1 LPHVRMFLNRIK
13 IISRLGRKT
22 NKKFKVGIIGVG
34 AIAQQNHIPV
44 WRKLGVEI
52 IGIDKN
58 IDLLKKVKKKYGIA
72 KTYTSIEEALVD
84 ESIDIIDNCT
94 PVQLHSSLTLIAL
107 EKGCHTL
114 VEKPMATNYNDAQKI
129 VKLAESKGLIV
140 GVIHN
145 TLFNPVYLKVKRLL
159 SSLVNDKGAEII
171 RADIEYI
178 KRSDDQWIVDRNHWS
193 HQLNLGMITEILAHP
208 LYILDDILDGRDS
221 SLEVLTAVGRKL
233 YVSKKYPYVKYDEL
247 FAFLENKTGK
257 KIGTI
262 TVTLNSNR
270 EDVILRVYTTLGI
283 IYSSLWRGVVVFK
296 GKMIY
301 GSKSF
306 AVDNIKESIGI
317 LKSTLNSALLKFR
330 GKMVPGHYFLIQDF
344 YDAVVYNK
352 KPLVSQE
359 DGLRIAK
366 LIEEITNAVISVK

>member
-1 LPHVRMFLNRIK
+1 MEKL
-13 IISRLGRKT
+13 
-22 NKKFKVGIIGVG
+22 KVGIIGVG

-44 WRKLGVEI
+44 WKKLGVEI

-58 IDLLKKVKKKYGIA
+58 IDLLEKVKEKYGIA
-72 KTYTSIEEALVD
+72 KMYTSIEEALVN
-84 ESIDIIDNCT
+84 ENIDIIDNCT

-129 VKLAESKGLIV
+129 VKLAESKGLMV

-145 TLFNPVYLKVKRLL
+145 TLFNPIYLKVKKLL
-159 SSLVNDKGAEII
+159 SNLVNNKGAEMI
-171 RADIEYI
+171 RADVEYV
-178 KRSDDQWIVDRNHWS
+178 KQSDDPWIVDKNHWS
-193 HQLNLGMITEILAHP
+193 HRLDLGMITEILAHP
-208 LYILDDILDGRDS
+208 LYILDDILGGRDG

-233 YVSKKYPYVKYDEL
+233 HVSKKYPYVKYDEL
-247 FAFLENKTGK
+247 FAFLENKTDK

-283 IYSSLWRGVVVFK
+283 IYSSLWRGVIVLK
-296 GKMIY
+296 GRMMY
-301 GSKSF
+301 GAKNF
-306 AVDNIKESIGI
+306 IVDNIEESIGI
-317 LKSTLNSALLKFR
+317 LKCTLDGMLLKFR
-330 GKMVPGHYFLIQDF
+330 GKMVPGHYFLIPDF
-344 YDAVVYNK
+344 YDAVIHNR
-352 KPLVSQE
+352 KPLVSGE

-366 LIEEITNAVISVK
+366 LMEEITNTVLNDPKRKKTVIA